1 MPARALHAVYVTL
14 GFAFFLVSLAL
25 VLGGAYVLFDH
36 GAGLVD
42 WAHAPFVAWTCMV
55 PGAMGLAV
63 CAIGMGTPWSRIAR
77 PAVETVSRAREPVL
91 RRETA

>member
-1 MPARALHAVYVTL
+1 
-14 GFAFFLVSLAL
+14 
-25 VLGGAYVLFDH
+25 
-36 GAGLVD
+36 
-42 WAHAPFVAWTCMV
+42 MV